1 MSFTNL
7 FYHIVFHTKHNA
19 MAIVEEHENL
29 LYAYIHGFC
38 KHNGVRLMRIG
49 GMPDHIHM
57 LVAIPPQIAVSTF
70 VKQVKV
76 ASSKMLCENSQ
87 FNGFDGWQ
95 SGYGAFTYSQKDVE
109 MIVNYIKKQKEHHK
123 HVSFRDE
130 YRLWLIENGISEDA
144 PFFPK

>member
-19 MAIVEEHENL
+19 MVITEEHENL
-29 LYAYIHGFC
+29 LYAYIHGYC
-38 KHNGVRLMRIG
+38 KHTGVRLLRIG

-87 FNGFDGWQ
+87 FKGFDGWQ

-123 HVSFRDE
+123 HISFRDE